1 MSNTLTQNP
10 LLINTPTTQSYKAAT
25 LAALGSFQYLLIEKI
40 EWQSPAN
47 IGDSLLITDGQ
58 NNTLLSATCEVALQS
73 QIWDW
78 TPKPKR
84 WSDFNVPTIMSGTLR
99 IWLA

>member
-1 MSNTLTQNP
+1 MANSLTQNP
-10 LLINTPTTQSYKAAT
+10 LLINAQTTQSYKAAT

-40 EWQSPAN
+40 EWQSPAT
-47 IGDSLLITDGQ
+47 IADSLLITDNQG
-58 NNTLLSATCEVALQS
+58 NTLLSATCETALQS

-78 TPKPKR
+78 TAKPKR
-84 WSDFNVPTIMSGTLR
+84 WADFNVPTLASGILR